1 LCRVNEQRRKRVEL
15 ENVRIVRTDF
25 DTNCRPQKEGAE
37 EEKEEEEEEEEENWN
52 FIATDKFSSHFS
64 LCEGKFLA

>member
-1 LCRVNEQRRKRVEL
+1 M
-15 ENVRIVRTDF
+15 RTDF